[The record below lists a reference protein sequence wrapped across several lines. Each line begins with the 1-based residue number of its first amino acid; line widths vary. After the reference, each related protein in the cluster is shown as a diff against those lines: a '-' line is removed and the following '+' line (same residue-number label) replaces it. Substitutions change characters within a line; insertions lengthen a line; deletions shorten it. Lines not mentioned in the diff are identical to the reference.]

1 MGNGSSPK
9 DPPQDKT
16 NEKDLIQVVNTE
28 SGTQGN
34 EIPPV
39 DSEAETSFTKYLN
52 MLRSEPG
59 TIVSSLIAHGFMWLA
74 LAGFLFLP
82 GSFPQIEIILIN
94 SGVVNQETDF
104 TPYIHL

>member
-1 MGNGSSPK
+1 MDNGSSPK
-9 DPPQDKT
+9 DPPQDKPD
-16 NEKDLIQVVNTE
+16 EKDPIQVLNPE
-28 SGTQGN
+28 SSKQEN
-34 EIPPV
+34 EILPV
-39 DSEAETSFTKYLN
+39 NSEAETSFTKYLK

-59 TIVSSLIAHGFMWLA
+59 AIVSSLLAEGSMWLS

-94 SGVVNQETDF
+94 SGVVNRETDF